1 MKKFDL
7 TTKEGLNE
15 IVKSNFICI
24 NPLFALGK
32 YVIDKIFIES
42 EDKQRELAEKII
54 VEGKRQ
60 GVDELEI
67 KVKNFSGAS
76 FNLPLEDSVKIESH
90 IGINNEIV
98 IKVKYK

>member
-15 IVKSNFICI
+15 VFSSGLICM
-24 NPLFALGK
+24 NPMFVLGK
-32 YVIDKIFIES
+32 YLIDKIFIES

-54 VEGKRQ
+54 IKGKEQ

-67 KVKNFSGAS
+67 KVKNFRGAS
-76 FNLPLEDSVKIESH
+76 FNLPIDESVKIESRF
-90 IGINNEIV
+90 GNDNEMT

>member
-54 VEGKRQ
+54 IEGKKQ

-67 KVKNFSGAS
+67 KVKNFRGSE
-76 FNLPLEDSVKIESH
+76 FNLPVDESVKI
-90 IGINNEIV
+90 GLRLGANNEMI

>member
-7 TTKEGLNE
+7 TTKEGIND
-15 IVKSNFICI
+15 VVRNFICI
-24 NPLFALGK
+24 NPMFALGK

-54 VEGKRQ
+54 IEGKKQ

-67 KVKNFSGAS
+67 KVKNFRGVN
-76 FNLPLEDSVKIESH
+76 FNLPIDDNVKIESSL
-90 IGINNEIV
+90 GANNEMK

>member
-15 IVKSNFICI
+15 VFSSGLICM
-24 NPLFALGK
+24 NPMFVLGK
-32 YVIDKIFIES
+32 YLIDKIFIES

-54 VEGKRQ
+54 IKGKKQ

-67 KVKNFSGAS
+67 KVKNFRGAS
-76 FNLPLEDSVKIESH
+76 FNLPIDESVKIESRF
-90 IGINNEIV
+90 GNDNEMT

>member
-15 IVKSNFICI
+15 VFSIGLICM
-24 NPLFALGK
+24 NPMFVLGK
-32 YVIDKIFIES
+32 YLIDKIFIES

-54 VEGKRQ
+54 IKGKEQ

-67 KVKNFSGAS
+67 KVKNFRGAS
-76 FNLPLEDSVKIESH
+76 FNLPIDESVKIESRF
-90 IGINNEIV
+90 GNDNEMT

>member
-7 TTKEGLNE
+7 TTKEGVSEVFSSGL
-15 IVKSNFICI
+15 ICI
-24 NPLFALGK
+24 NPMFALGK
-32 YVIDKIFIES
+32 YFIDKFFIAS

-54 VEGKRQ
+54 IEGKKQ

-67 KVKNFSGAS
+67 KVKNFRGAS
-76 FNLPLEDSVKIESH
+76 FNLPVDDSVKIESRF
-90 IGINNEIV
+90 GADNKMT